1 LRIFTLKAR
10 RVARAAPTREEKT
23 ADEMASIIAVCTS
36 TKKGTKKKDIKE
48 GLIKEDYG
56 LVGDAH
62 AGSDGHRQVSL
73 LALASIDKIRRL
85 GAEVGPGDFAE
96 NLTMEGLE
104 LFSLPIGT
112 WLSIGQNVILE
123 VTQIG
128 KECHDRCAIFKQV
141 GTCVM
146 PTEGVFTRVLKGGT
160 VKAGDELRVI

>member
-1 LRIFTLKAR
+1 MKAR

-48 GLIKEDYG
+48 GFIKEDYG

-96 NLTMEGLE
+96 NLTTEGLE

-112 WLSIGQNVILE
+112 QLSVGQDVILE

-128 KECHDRCAIFKQV
+128 KECHDRCAIFKLV

-160 VKAGDELRVI
+160 VKAGDKLRVI

>member
-96 NLTMEGLE
+96 NLTTEGLE

-112 WLSIGQNVILE
+112 QLSVGQDVILE
-123 VTQIG
+123 MTQIG

-160 VKAGDELRVI
+160 VKAGDELKVI

>member
-1 LRIFTLKAR
+1 M
-10 RVARAAPTREEKT
+10 ARAAPTREEKT

-36 TKKGTKKKDIKE
+36 TKKGTKKKDIQE
-48 GLIKEDYG
+48 GFIKEDYG

-96 NLTMEGLE
+96 NLTTEGLE

-112 WLSIGQNVILE
+112 RLNVGQDVILE

-128 KECHDRCAIFKQV
+128 KECHDRCAIFKLV

>member
-1 LRIFTLKAR
+1 LKAR

-96 NLTMEGLE
+96 NLTTEGLE

-112 WLSIGQNVILE
+112 QLNVGQDVILE
-123 VTQIG
+123 MTQIG
-128 KECHDRCAIFKQV
+128 KECHDRCAIFKLV

>member
-1 LRIFTLKAR
+1 M
-10 RVARAAPTREEKT
+10 ARAAPTREEKT

-36 TKKGTKKKDIKE
+36 TKKGTKKRDIKE
-48 GLIKEDYG
+48 GFIKEDYG

-96 NLTMEGLE
+96 NLTTEGLE

-112 WLSIGQNVILE
+112 QLSIGQDVILE

-128 KECHDRCAIFKQV
+128 KECHDRCAIFKLV

>member
-1 LRIFTLKAR
+1 M
-10 RVARAAPTREEKT
+10 ARAAPTREEKT

-36 TKKGTKKKDIKE
+36 TKKGTKKKDVKEGFIKE
-48 GLIKEDYG
+48 GYG

-62 AGSDGHRQVSL
+62 AGPDGHRQVSL
-73 LALASIDKIRRL
+73 LALASIDKIHRL

-96 NLTMEGLE
+96 NLTTEGLE

-112 WLSIGQNVILE
+112 QLSVGKDVILE

-128 KECHDRCAIFKQV
+128 KECHDRCAIFKLV

>member
-1 LRIFTLKAR
+1 M
-10 RVARAAPTREEKT
+10 ARAAPTREEKT

-36 TKKGTKKKDIKE
+36 TKRGTKKRDIKE
-48 GLIKEDYG
+48 GFIKEDYG

-96 NLTMEGLE
+96 NLTTEGLE

-112 WLSIGQNVILE
+112 QLSVGQNVVLE

-128 KECHDRCAIFKQV
+128 KECHDRCAIFKLV

>member
-1 LRIFTLKAR
+1 
-10 RVARAAPTREEKT
+10 
-23 ADEMASIIAVCTS
+23 MASIIAVCTS

-48 GLIKEDYG
+48 GLIKEGYG

-160 VKAGDELRVI
+160 VKAGDELKVI

>member
-1 LRIFTLKAR
+1 LKAR

-48 GLIKEDYG
+48 GFIKEDYG

-96 NLTMEGLE
+96 NLTTEGLE

-112 WLSIGQNVILE
+112 QLSVGQDVILE

-128 KECHDRCAIFKQV
+128 KECHDRCTIFKLV

>member
-1 LRIFTLKAR
+1 M
-10 RVARAAPTREEKT
+10 ARAAPTREEKT

-96 NLTMEGLE
+96 NLTTEGLE

-112 WLSIGQNVILE
+112 QLSVGQDVILE
-123 VTQIG
+123 MTQIG
-128 KECHDRCAIFKQV
+128 KECHDRCALFKQV

>member
-1 LRIFTLKAR
+1 
-10 RVARAAPTREEKT
+10 
-23 ADEMASIIAVCTS
+23 MASIIAVCTS
-36 TKKGTKKKDIKE
+36 TKKGTKKRNIKE

-96 NLTMEGLE
+96 NLTTEGLE

-112 WLSIGQNVILE
+112 QLNVGQDVILE

>member
-1 LRIFTLKAR
+1 M
-10 RVARAAPTREEKT
+10 ARAAPTREEKT

-96 NLTMEGLE
+96 NLTTEGLE

-112 WLSIGQNVILE
+112 QFSVGQDVILE
-123 VTQIG
+123 MTQIG

-160 VKAGDELRVI
+160 VKAGDKLRVI

>member
-1 LRIFTLKAR
+1 
-10 RVARAAPTREEKT
+10 
-23 ADEMASIIAVCTS
+23 MASIIAVCTS

>member
-1 LRIFTLKAR
+1 
-10 RVARAAPTREEKT
+10 
-23 ADEMASIIAVCTS
+23 MASIIAVCTS
-36 TKKGTKKKDIKE
+36 TKKGTKKRNIKE

-96 NLTMEGLE
+96 NLTTEGLE

-112 WLSIGQNVILE
+112 QLSVGQDVILE
-123 VTQIG
+123 MTQIG

>member
-1 LRIFTLKAR
+1 M
-10 RVARAAPTREEKT
+10 ARAAPTREEKT

-96 NLTMEGLE
+96 NLTTEGLE

-112 WLSIGQNVILE
+112 QLNVGQDVILE
-123 VTQIG
+123 MTQIG
-128 KECHDRCAIFKQV
+128 KECHDRCAIFKLV

-160 VKAGDELRVI
+160 VKAGDELKVI

>member
-1 LRIFTLKAR
+1 
-10 RVARAAPTREEKT
+10 
-23 ADEMASIIAVCTS
+23 MASIIAVCTS

-96 NLTMEGLE
+96 NLTTEGLE

-112 WLSIGQNVILE
+112 QLSVGQDVILE

-128 KECHDRCAIFKQV
+128 KECHDRCAIFKLV

-160 VKAGDELRVI
+160 VKAGDKLKVI

>member
-1 LRIFTLKAR
+1 M
-10 RVARAAPTREEKT
+10 ARAAPTREEKT

-48 GLIKEDYG
+48 GFIKEDYG

-96 NLTMEGLE
+96 NLTTEGLE

-112 WLSIGQNVILE
+112 RLNVGQDVVLE

-128 KECHDRCAIFKQV
+128 KECHDRCAIFKLV

-160 VKAGDELRVI
+160 VKAGYELRVI

>member
-1 LRIFTLKAR
+1 
-10 RVARAAPTREEKT
+10 
-23 ADEMASIIAVCTS
+23 MASIIAVCTS

-48 GLIKEDYG
+48 GFIKEDYG

-96 NLTMEGLE
+96 NLTTEGLE

-112 WLSIGQNVILE
+112 QLSVGQDVILE
-123 VTQIG
+123 MTQIG
-128 KECHDRCAIFKQV
+128 KECHDRCAIFKLV